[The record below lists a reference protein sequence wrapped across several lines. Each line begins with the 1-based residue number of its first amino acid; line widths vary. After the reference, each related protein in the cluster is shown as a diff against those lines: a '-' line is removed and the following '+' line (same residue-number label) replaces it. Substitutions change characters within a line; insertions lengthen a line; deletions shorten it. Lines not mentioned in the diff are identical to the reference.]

1 VEGYRETDAHHFLAL
16 GLHRLDPKAPS
27 VGAIDEST
35 LRHPSE
41 RIYFYVLVA
50 VNFLLLGLGIALLFH
65 EPSWIKNHP
74 ILSKQVQVARFLA
87 WTALIGIPFLA
98 LQRNR
103 REASIRGNSI
113 RVSKEQFPEVYAVL
127 EDHCRRLGMTQVPE
141 LFLTGGSIAPFS
153 QTFSSWRE
161 NYIVIH
167 QIIFDIDM
175 HKKTDV
181 LAFILGHELGAI
193 RLKQT
198 TVINE
203 MLLTYVSAVKWLRNP
218 LSRARTYSRDRYG
231 ATLAPTGFRGLLIN
245 AAGRRLME
253 QVDIE
258 EYLKQSRQY
267 GGLWSNLNIFFDGKP
282 AVYSRI
288 NQLRKAGFSYK
299 PPEVP

>member
-1 VEGYRETDAHHFLAL
+1 
-16 GLHRLDPKAPS
+16 
-27 VGAIDEST
+27 
-35 LRHPSE
+35 
-41 RIYFYVLVA
+41 
-50 VNFLLLGLGIALLFH
+50 
-65 EPSWIKNHP
+65 
-74 ILSKQVQVARFLA
+74 
-87 WTALIGIPFLA
+87 
-98 LQRNR
+98 
-103 REASIRGNSI
+103 
-113 RVSKEQFPEVYAVL
+113 
-127 EDHCRRLGMTQVPE
+127 
-141 LFLTGGSIAPFS
+141 
-153 QTFSSWRE
+153 
-161 NYIVIH
+161 
-167 QIIFDIDM
+167 M